1 MKYAAIITIIYTVGG
16 VVLFALSKAAANGD
30 ALMNRK
36 DANATLTKKPRGG
49 LALPRATLTLPQLLA
64 VGRALKRV

>member
-30 ALMNRK
+30 ALMRK
-36 DANATLTKKPRGG
+36 DRNEQTKKPRGG
-49 LALPRATLTLPQLLA
+49 LALPQADFSKLFLA
-64 VGRALKRV
+64 QKGLRRI